1 MSAVQNDTYANPQA
15 RAQVMPNSDASE
27 MQNTFIQLMV
37 AQIRNQDPTKPVDSS
52 EFLSQFAA
60 MSQVQSLEKM
70 SLLTQNN
77 MVLLENLQYL
87 SAASLVGQTVKVRAD
102 ELDLG
107 DQPVQA
113 EVDLKHNANELVAIL
128 TDANGVKTEIPL
140 PASEPGR
147 VAFEIDPVEL
157 GLKPGKYDIEVK
169 SASDETL
176 VVEVKGKVSNVR
188 LGADGPVLDV
198 VGVGSVPFYEITE
211 FSEASSLFANLLMP
225 PQGNAAPRPLNSFA
239 QGPRHEF

>member
-1 MSAVQNDTYANPQA
+1 MNTVQNDTYGNQQG

-52 EFLSQFAA
+52 EFLSQFAS

-102 ELDLG
+102 ELDLD

-113 EVDLKHNANELVAIL
+113 EVDLEHSANELVATL

-147 VAFEIDPVEL
+147 VAFEIDPVKL

-211 FSEASSLFANLLMP
+211 FSEASLLANLMMP
-225 PQGNAAPRPLNSFA
+225 PQGTAASRALNPSA
-239 QGPRHEF
+239 QGQRHEF

>member
-1 MSAVQNDTYANPQA
+1 MSAVQNDTYGNRQA
-15 RAQVMPNSDASE
+15 RDPVMPRSDASE
-27 MQNTFIQLMV
+27 MQNTFIQLLV

-52 EFLSQFAA
+52 EFLSQFAS

-102 ELDLG
+102 ELDLS

-113 EVDLKHNANELVAIL
+113 EVNLEHSANELVAIL

-147 VAFEIDPVEL
+147 VEFEIDPVAL

-169 SASDETL
+169 SASDESL
-176 VVEVKGKVSNVR
+176 EVEVKGKVNSVR

-198 VGVGSVPFYEITE
+198 AGVGSVPFYEITE
-211 FSEASSLFANLLMP
+211 FSEASLFANLMMP
-225 PQGNAAPRPLNSFA
+225 PRGNDAPRSLNQFA
-239 QGPRHEF
+239 QGQRHEF

>member
-1 MSAVQNDTYANPQA
+1 MSTVQNDIFGAPQL
-15 RAQVMPNSDASE
+15 RKEVMRGSDGSDME
-27 MQNTFIQLMV
+27 NTFIQLMV

-52 EFLSQFAA
+52 EFLSQFAS
-60 MSQVQSLEKM
+60 MSQVKSLEKM

-87 SAASLVGQTVKVRAD
+87 SAASLVGQTVKVRTD
-102 ELDLG
+102 ELDLK
-107 DQPVQA
+107 DQPVHA
-113 EVDLKHNANELVAIL
+113 EVEIEHSANELVATL
-128 TDANGVKTEIPL
+128 TDANGVKTEVSL

-147 VAFEIDPVEL
+147 VAFEIDPVAL

-169 SASDETL
+169 SASGESL

-211 FSEASSLFANLLMP
+211 FSEASLFASLMMP
-225 PQGNAAPRPLNSFA
+225 RNANAGALNPLA